1 MNNNNKNEQN
11 QQQTRRHVYSNLI
24 MLHNKDK
31 KTNRRPQSPLL
42 PNVNATPPL
51 PPKYYMLHSC

>member
-24 MLHNKDK
+24 MLHNKDN
-31 KTNRRPQSPLL
+31 KTNRRPQSPFL
-42 PNVNATPPL
+42 PNVNATPP
-51 PPKYYMLHSC
+51 